1 MKAGIDLGT
10 TLVKAAWMKDGQYQ
24 LASTAESS
32 LEDITRRM
40 QNDDVKDISLTGIN
54 WNLERISTLA
64 EFNLMPDGEQTV
76 ETEIATQAAG
86 VKELLKTQGNN
97 LENYLLISIGSGT
110 SYATITKDNLEHHRP
125 GNPISGRFIEKM
137 GALLGAKDYS
147 EIVDGAA
154 RSIAKNGRIEADL
167 LVEDILPAARRSL
180 EGKFVIAHFG
190 KADINTPRDDLYA
203 SLLNTV
209 AVTTIRDV
217 LQITN
222 KTPGNVVYIGS
233 TVARTPPLKT
243 ILNLYTSMMKY
254 QPHFPQS
261 GEYAQALGAYI
272 RE

>member
-24 LASTAESS
+24 LASTADSS
-32 LEDITRRM
+32 LEDITQRM
-40 QNDDVKDISLTGIN
+40 KNEGVKDISLTGIN
-54 WNLERISTLA
+54 WTSERISTLA
-64 EFNLMPDGEQTV
+64 EFNLMADGEQTV

-97 LENYLLISIGSGT
+97 LQNYLLVSIGSGT
-110 SYATITKDNLEHHRP
+110 SYATVTKDNLVHHRP

-137 GALLGAKDYS
+137 GALLGAKDYQ
-147 EIVDGAA
+147 EIVDDAA
-154 RSIAKNGRIEADL
+154 RSIARNGRIESDL

-190 KADINTPRDDLYA
+190 KADINTPKDDLYA

-217 LQITN
+217 LQLTN
-222 KTPGNVVYIGS
+222 KNPENVVYIGS
-233 TVARTPPLKT
+233 TVARTPPFIVMLK
-243 ILNLYTSMMKY
+243 LYSQALGY
-254 QPHFPQS
+254 HPHFPEK
-261 GEYAQALGAYI
+261 GEYAQALGAYL
-272 RE
+272 RK